1 ESARALIRRA
11 RYYLPG
17 EYMFG
22 SFVSAL
28 SGLKAAGTAIDVIGN
43 DLANLNT
50 HGFKSST
57 LSFQD
62 VVANVSGAANR
73 QVGSGVASPLIFK
86 NFAQGAIQ
94 TTGGTNNA
102 AIQGDGFFV
111 VRPAV
116 KGSAALPAPDL
127 TNDLFTRAGNFQID
141 QNGFLVSATGER
153 V

>member
-1 ESARALIRRA
+1 MSRRVMMRQA
-11 RYYLPG
+11 VQFPG

-50 HGFKSST
+50 TGFKSST

-62 VVANVSGAANR
+62 VVADGTGAASR

-86 NFAQGAIQ
+86 NYTQDAIQ
-94 TTGGTNNA
+94 ATAAPTN
-102 AIQGDGFFV
+102 
-111 VRPAV
+111 
-116 KGSAALPAPDL
+116 
-127 TNDLFTRAGNFQID
+127 
-141 QNGFLVSATGER
+141 ATIHAQPSFILR
-153 V
+153 NTP